1 VRELCLVRIVIVI
14 MGLDVKLIINL
25 RMDFSGD
32 CGEYCYMVA
41 SSSKWIRYIKNY
53 NLT

>member
-1 VRELCLVRIVIVI
+1 VCIVI

-32 CGEYCYMVA
+32 CGEYCYIMA
-41 SSSKWIRYIKNY
+41 SSSEHMCYIKNY
-53 NLT
+53 FLT